1 MQAPITLVV
10 DDSGVMRKLVIRTLN
25 ETEFKPSKIIE
36 AGDGAQGLSKF
47 VEEPKIDL
55 ILSDWNMPNM
65 DGLTFVKKIR
75 EKDKDVVILMITTEG
90 TMGKMEAA
98 LEEGVDNYVV
108 KPFKAEDLD
117 RKLKKAFER
126 LTKA

>member
-1 MQAPITLVV
+1 MQPPIVLVV

-25 ETEFKPSKIIE
+25 ETEFKPIKIIE
-36 AGDGAQGLSKF
+36 AGDGAEGLMKF

-55 ILSDWNMPNM
+55 ILSDWNMPKM

-75 EKDKDVVILMITTEG
+75 EKDKNVVIVMITTEG
-90 TMGKMEAA
+90 TMGKMELA

-108 KPFKAEDLD
+108 KPFKADDME
-117 RKLKKAFER
+117 RKLKKAFSR
-126 LTKA
+126 LQG